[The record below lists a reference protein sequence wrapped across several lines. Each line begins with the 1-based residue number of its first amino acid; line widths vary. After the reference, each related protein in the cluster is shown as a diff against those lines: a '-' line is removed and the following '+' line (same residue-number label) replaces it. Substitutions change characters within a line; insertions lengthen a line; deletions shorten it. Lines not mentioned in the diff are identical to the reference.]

1 MGTAKRQPAII
12 WLWSL
17 PLYSL
22 WTIATTKDS
31 HLTSRAATGAGW
43 YDIRGECGNAQTE
56 LGHTGRFKTNRD
68 GEKIG

>member
-1 MGTAKRQPAII
+1 
-12 WLWSL
+12 
-17 PLYSL
+17 LYSL

-56 LGHTGRFKTNRD
+56 LGHAGRFKN
-68 GEKIG
+68 K